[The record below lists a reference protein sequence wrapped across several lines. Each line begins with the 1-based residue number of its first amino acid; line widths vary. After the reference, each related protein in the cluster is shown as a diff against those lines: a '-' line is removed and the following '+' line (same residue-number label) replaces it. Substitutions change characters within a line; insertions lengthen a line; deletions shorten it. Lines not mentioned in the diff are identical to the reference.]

1 MAYQSLILA
10 AGMGTRMRSKLPKA
24 LHPLCEWPMIRWA
37 FEACRQATGRPPF
50 VVVGPEMEEEIRAVV
65 PDAAGFVIQRERLGT
80 GHAVLQARQEL
91 EGHCERL
98 LVTSVDMA
106 LLTGESLKRLVEMPA
121 QDASVLTLLTMSAD
135 RSRGFGRIIRDSKGR
150 IREIVEESHAT
161 PEQMQVS
168 EYNVGAYVFDASWL
182 WESLPRLPIS
192 PKGEYYL
199 TDLVGMAVSQGR
211 ALSSV
216 ALDDVTEGI
225 GINTQEHLAEAES
238 VLRHRIN
245 RGWMLRG
252 VRMTDP
258 ATTYIGPEVEIGA
271 DTVILPNT
279 HLQGRTT
286 VGEGCRLGPSSILRG
301 SSVGSNCRV
310 EASVLEGAT
319 LEEDVNVGP
328 FSHLRQGAYLCR
340 GVHMGNFGEV
350 KNSRLGAGVKMGHFS
365 YIGDA
370 NLGDRVNVGAG
381 TITCNFGRNGVK
393 NHTEVGADVFIG
405 SDSMLV
411 APLRIGDGAATGA
424 GSVVTKD
431 VPERALAVGVPAR
444 VIRRLDGDD

>member
-1 MAYQSLILA
+1 MEHESLILA
-10 AGMGTRMRSKLPKA
+10 AGMGTRMHSRLPKA
-24 LHPLCEWPMIRWA
+24 LQPLCEWPMIRWA
-37 FEACRQATGRPPF
+37 FDACRLAIGKAPY
-50 VVVGPEMEEEIRAVV
+50 VVLGPEMGGLRDVV
-65 PDAAGFVIQRERLGT
+65 PDAAGFIEQVDRLGT
-80 GHAVLQARQEL
+80 GHAVLQARQAL
-91 EGHCERL
+91 EGRCDRL
-98 LVTSVDMA
+98 LVTSVDMP
-106 LLTGESLKRLVEMPA
+106 LLTSETLERLMAESADETKA
-121 QDASVLTLLTMSAD
+121 LTLLTMTAEE
-135 RSRGFGRIIRDSKGR
+135 SRGFGRVIRDSRGR
-150 IREIVEESHAT
+150 IREIVEEEQAT
-161 PEQMQVS
+161 QDQMQLS
-168 EYNVGAYVFDASWL
+168 EFNVGAYVFDASWVWDAL
-182 WESLPRLPIS
+182 GRLSIS

-199 TDLVGMAVSQGR
+199 TDLVGLAVSEGR
-211 ALSSV
+211 TLSSV
-216 ALDDVTEGI
+216 RLEDASQGI
-225 GINTQEHLAEAES
+225 GINTHEHLAEAES

-245 RGWMLRG
+245 REWMKRG
-252 VRMTDP
+252 VRMIDP

-279 HLQGRTT
+279 YLEGRTT
-286 VGEGCRLGPSSILRG
+286 VGDGCRLGPSTIIRGSILG
-301 SSVGSNCRV
+301 SDCRV
-310 EASVLEGAT
+310 EASVVESAT
-319 LEEDVNVGP
+319 LEDEVSVGP

-411 APLRIGDGAATGA
+411 APLHIGRGAATGA

-431 VPERALAVGVPAR
+431 VPEDALAVGVPAR
-444 VIRRLDGDD
+444 VIRKLGSDD